1 MDIREDET
9 SFYILSEDGK
19 SRIAEITFVYTGD
32 NLVIID
38 HTMVDDSLR
47 GQKVGNKLVAAG
59 GVEKRRGKREIISP
73 FSFFQ
78 NGLINPVGMT
88 ISATPGNAQCRR
100 GNRFSPHGTDRTVTI
115 RRYWFLHPYRSR
127 G

>member
-32 NLVIID
+32 NLAIID

-47 GQKVGNKLVAAG
+47 GQKVGNKLVAAV
-59 GVEKRRGKREIISP
+59 VEKMRREQRKIIPLCP
-73 FSFFQ
+73 FAKSVFDK
-78 NGLINPVGMT
+78 PVSMT
-88 ISATPGNAQCRR
+88 ISVTPDNAQYRR

>member
-47 GQKVGNKLVAAG
+47 GQKVGNKLVAAV
-59 GVEKRRGKREIISP
+59 VEKMRREQRKIIPLCP
-73 FSFFQ
+73 FAKSVFDKT
-78 NGLINPVGMT
+78 VSMT
-88 ISATPGNAQCRR
+88 ISVTPDNAQCRR
-100 GNRFSPHGTDRTVTI
+100 GNRFSPHGTDRAVTI

>member
-47 GQKVGNKLVAAG
+47 GQKVGNKLVAAV
-59 GVEKRRGKREIISP
+59 VEKMRREQRKIIPLCPFAKSVFDKAREY
-73 FSFFQ
+73 
-78 NGLINPVGMT
+78 
-88 ISATPGNAQCRR
+88 
-100 GNRFSPHGTDRTVTI
+100 DDI
-115 RRYWFLHPYRSR
+115 RHA

>member
-19 SRIAEITFVYTGD
+19 RRIAEITFVYTGD
-32 NLVIID
+32 NLTIID

-47 GQKVGNKLVAAG
+47 GQKVGNKLVAAV
-59 GVEKRRGKREIISP
+59 VEKMRRENRKIIPLCPFAKSVFDKTREY
-73 FSFFQ
+73 
-78 NGLINPVGMT
+78 
-88 ISATPGNAQCRR
+88 
-100 GNRFSPHGTDRTVTI
+100 DDI
-115 RRYWFLHPYRSR
+115 RHA